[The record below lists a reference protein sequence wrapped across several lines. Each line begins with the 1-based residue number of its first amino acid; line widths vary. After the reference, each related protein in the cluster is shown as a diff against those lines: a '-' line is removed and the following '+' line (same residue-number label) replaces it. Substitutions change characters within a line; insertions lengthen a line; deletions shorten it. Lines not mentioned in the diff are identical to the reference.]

1 MNWPKSVGE
10 PIRRRPPR
18 LSVIQ
23 EYERWKRK
31 ELMSSNEDLKAAITD
46 LQAQLASNHNVIDGL
61 LAKITHPDSSDA
73 DVEAAVTSIRQLISA
88 NQAELAKINP
98 PATDQPAA

>member
-1 MNWPKSVGE
+1 MTVSD
-10 PIRRRPPR
+10 
-18 LSVIQ
+18 
-23 EYERWKRK
+23 
-31 ELMSSNEDLKAAITD
+31 DLKSAVAD
-46 LQAQLASNHNVIDGL
+46 LTAQLASNHNAIDGL

-98 PATDQPAA
+98 PTTDQPAA